1 MSDIAL
7 KPLTAPI
14 DTSIAPPGSKSLTNR
29 ALVLAAL
36 SDGISDLRNSLFAD
50 DTLVMIESLM
60 RLGFR
65 VIVDRN
71 ERMIRVHG
79 RSGKIPATQADL
91 FVGNSGTTVRFLT
104 AMCTLGRGRYCLDG
118 IPRMRERPIRP
129 LVTLLKN
136 LGARIR
142 HTLNPDCPPVE
153 ILADGL
159 PGGFTPFAAESSS
172 QYLSALLMSAPYAR
186 HEVHVDLA
194 PNQTSWPY
202 VEMTLRLMDQ
212 FGHTPELERDPL
224 TREPKLVVVPKGC
237 YAPTQYDVEP
247 DASNASYF
255 LALAAVHPGSRV
267 LVRGLSETS
276 LQGDARYGR
285 VLERAG
291 VKIERLPDGI
301 RATGPDRLAPFDV
314 DLSDMPDLAQTTAVV
329 ALYADGP
336 SVLRGLHTLRVKET
350 DRLAALDQELTRLG
364 ATIKIE
370 DECLYITP
378 PATIKPARIHTYDDH
393 RMAMSFAIAATR
405 SEGVVI
411 TDAECVNKTY
421 PNYFDDLRS
430 LIGD

>member
-1 MSDIAL
+1 
-7 KPLTAPI
+7 
-14 DTSIAPPGSKSLTNR
+14 
-29 ALVLAAL
+29 
-36 SDGISDLRNSLFAD
+36 
-50 DTLVMIESLM
+50 
-60 RLGFR
+60 
-65 VIVDRN
+65 
-71 ERMIRVHG
+71 
-79 RSGKIPATQADL
+79 
-91 FVGNSGTTVRFLT
+91 
-104 AMCTLGRGRYCLDG
+104 
-118 IPRMRERPIRP
+118 
-129 LVTLLKN
+129 
-136 LGARIR
+136 
-142 HTLNPDCPPVE
+142 
-153 ILADGL
+153 
-159 PGGFTPFAAESSS
+159 
-172 QYLSALLMSAPYAR
+172 MSAPYAR
-186 HEVHVDLA
+186 HEVHVELA

-224 TREPKLVVVPKGC
+224 TREPKLIVIPKGC

-267 LVRGLSETS
+267 LVQGLSETS

-291 VKIERLPDGI
+291 VKIERLPEGI
-301 RATGPDRLAPFDV
+301 RATGPDRLAPIDV

-378 PATIKPARIHTYDDH
+378 PASIRPTRIQTYDDH

-405 SEGVVI
+405 SPGVVI
-411 TDAECVNKTY
+411 ADAECVNKTY

-430 LIGD
+430 LIAQ